1 MVESESKALLE
12 NKLSL
17 PAYDQCLKAS
27 HIFNLLEARGVIS
40 VAQRAVYISR
50 IRELAKGAGSVWLET
65 QNN

>member
-1 MVESESKALLE
+1 
-12 NKLSL
+12 
-17 PAYDQCLKAS
+17 
-27 HIFNLLEARGVIS
+27 LEARGVIG